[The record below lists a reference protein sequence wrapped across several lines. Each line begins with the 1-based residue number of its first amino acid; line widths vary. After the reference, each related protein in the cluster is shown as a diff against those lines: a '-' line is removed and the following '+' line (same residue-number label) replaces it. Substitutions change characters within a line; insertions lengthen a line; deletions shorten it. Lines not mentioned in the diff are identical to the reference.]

1 MIARDP
7 FLANRHECHESSRQP
22 QDNLSII
29 QSVPAKWLPV
39 EDAVLAGVMLAA
51 VDGRRVDRHD
61 GDEEEGERRPHPV
74 HVVSLQG
81 DESVFKPL
89 TRWSN

>member
-1 MIARDP
+1 M
-7 FLANRHECHESSRQP
+7 
-22 QDNLSII
+22 
-29 QSVPAKWLPV
+29 

-81 DESVFKPL
+81 EESVFKPL

>member
-7 FLANRHECHESSRQP
+7 FLAMDITITTLTSV
-22 QDNLSII
+22 I
-29 QSVPAKWLPV
+29 QSVPAKWLSV

-61 GDEEEGERRPHPV
+61 RDEEEGERRPHPV

-81 DESVFKPL
+81 D
-89 TRWSN
+89 TRACFSH

>member
-1 MIARDP
+1 M
-7 FLANRHECHESSRQP
+7 
-22 QDNLSII
+22 
-29 QSVPAKWLPV
+29 

-61 GDEEEGERRPHPV
+61 GDEEEGEGRPHPV

-81 DESVFKPL
+81 DMRACFSHGFDGATDRGREEA
-89 TRWSN
+89 